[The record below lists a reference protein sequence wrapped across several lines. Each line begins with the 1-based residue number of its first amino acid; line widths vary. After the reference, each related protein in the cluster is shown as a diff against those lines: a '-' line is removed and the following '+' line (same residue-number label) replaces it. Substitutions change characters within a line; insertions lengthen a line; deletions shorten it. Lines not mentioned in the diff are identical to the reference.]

1 MKPLGES
8 GPREVGSYRVL
19 AELGRGGMGRVLLGS
34 GPDGRLVALKLVHEQ
49 FAEDDG
55 FRARFRREVDAS
67 RAVSGAY
74 TAAVVDADPD
84 APTPWLA
91 SVFVPGPTLHE
102 TIEANGALPEQPVLR
117 LAAGL
122 ATALTHIHRADL
134 VHRDLKPSNV
144 LLTDDGPRVLDFGIV
159 RAVKGDEA
167 GELTRTGWLIG
178 SPGFMSPEQA
188 KGEPVT
194 PASDV
199 FSLGSVLVAASRGTG
214 PFLAAATLQTLN
226 NVVLTEPD
234 LDGVPEGIRR
244 IVRPCLAKAPADR
257 PTTAELLASIGPIAP
272 AAQPWP
278 AGVQRLIADR
288 QAEITALLDGA
299 PDETTVVIR
308 KREPTS
314 TKVEPPRARPWLRVA
329 AVVVAVAL
337 VGYLVWTLWPERTEQ
352 AAAPPPPPPRIA
364 QVGEFRGAAPA
375 WGVEFSQDGRV
386 LATLHR
392 DQTVQTWDVENRRQ
406 AGQLLGP
413 FGEYGPS
420 DVAFSQDGG
429 TLTTARIDGR
439 NNVVQQWDI
448 ASGHQKGESLV
459 VTGASEH
466 SEALT
471 PTLSQDGRTVAVRSE
486 YYQDDGLRLWD
497 VAARQEIGVLGTPRV
512 GTTTVPQPVFGPDG
526 RTLVNAS
533 WDSEAKMATAT
544 VWDTAG
550 AQLGNPII
558 LLKDEILRAQAF
570 SPDGTLLVTGSD
582 ATEKTGETT
591 AQKTWVRLWDAASHN
606 QVRQPLAIPGG
617 RDLWQVALSPD
628 GRTLATVDFGA
639 ETRSLRLWQVETGQQ
654 IGETLDGVNG
664 VAFNPDGRTLATAG
678 EDNVVRL
685 WTFPSAG

>member
-8 GPREVGSYRVL
+8 GPREVGPYRVL

-34 GPDGRLVALKLVHEQ
+34 GPDGRLVALKLVHDQ

-194 PASDV
+194 SASDV
-199 FSLGSVLVAASRGTG
+199 FSLGSVLVAASRGKG

-244 IVRPCLAKAPADR
+244 IVRPCLAKEPADR

-278 AGVQRLIADR
+278 AGVRRLIADR

-337 VGYLVWTLWPERTEQ
+337 VGFLVWTLWPERTEQ
-352 AAAPPPPPPRIA
+352 AAAPPPPPPQIA
-364 QVGEFRGAAPA
+364 QIGEFRGSAPA

-413 FGEYGPS
+413 FGQYGPR

-429 TLTTARIDGR
+429 TLTTARVDGR
-439 NNVVQQWDI
+439 SSVVQQWDI

-459 VTGASEH
+459 VAGASEY
-466 SEALT
+466 SDVLA
-471 PTLSQDGRTVAVRSE
+471 PALSQDGGTVAVQS
-486 YYQDDGLRLWD
+486 DDFEDYRLWLWD
-497 VAARQEIGVLGTPRV
+497 VAGRKEVGVLDTPRA
-512 GTTTVPQPVFGPDG
+512 TTTGPGPRPVFGPDG
-526 RTLVNAS
+526 RTLVDAG
-533 WDSEAKMATAT
+533 WDSEAKMAILT
-544 VWDTAG
+544 VWDAAG
-550 AQLGNPII
+550 AQLGNPIT
-558 LLKDEILRAQAF
+558 LLKDELPRAQAF
-570 SPDGTLLVTGSD
+570 SPDGALLVTGSY
-582 ATEKTGETT
+582 TGDT
-591 AQKTWVRLWDAASHN
+591 AWVRLWDAASHN
-606 QVRQPLAIPGG
+606 QVRQPLTIPGG

-654 IGETLDGVNG
+654 IGETIDGVNG